1 MCEPLHAANEFRL
14 VTEIPPAQDVAS
26 LPTQHRADAQYSSAE
41 VAGFRP
47 YFATVPLDKESL
59 ARLRREE
66 QDAMDYRR

>member
-1 MCEPLHAANEFRL
+1 MRR
-14 VTEIPPAQDVAS
+14 I
-26 LPTQHRADAQYSSAE
+26 SSAE

>member
-14 VTEIPPAQDVAS
+14 VTEILRRKTSRAFPPNIE
-26 LPTQHRADAQYSSAE
+26 RMRRISSAE

-59 ARLRREE
+59 ARLRRKE
-66 QDAMDYRR
+66 QDATDYRR